1 MPSSFFGLEI
11 GYSALA
17 SSQIAL
23 DVVSNNVSNINT
35 PGYAR
40 ETVAFDETVPF
51 TLPGL
56 DSFSPGQLGTGTTI
70 TAINEVRDQFLD
82 RQILAANS
90 DQSAYNTLQQV
101 LGQAQTA
108 FSEPSSSGIGQQLT
122 NFFNAFS
129 NLAANP
135 EDPGIRA
142 TVVNQ
147 AITLTNAFHN
157 VSNSLSQLLPNLS
170 SRIQLDVQQLNNITT
185 QIATLN
191 HQIGVSI
198 AAGQHPN
205 DLIDKRSALLS
216 QLSGL
221 VNLQIVDEINPQTGQ
236 PNGEIDVH
244 VGGFT
249 LVQGD
254 TAEPLSYTS
263 TSVGSAN
270 TLGLMDAQGNA
281 IPLLGG
287 EVYGLLK
294 ASAMVKGYQS
304 QLDTLA
310 YNLINAVNNI
320 HQTGMGLD
328 GSTGTL
334 FFSSPPPPPGT
345 GAAASISVNSAII
358 ADPQKIAAASVP
370 TPPNPLAPG
379 NGDVASQIANLANTA
394 VIGGATLNDY
404 YNALISTI
412 GSDTQTAQS
421 QANNQ
426 QQIVSQLQSQQQ
438 SVSGVNLDEEL
449 TNMLQ
454 YQRTYQAAARVIN
467 MADTFLN
474 TIINGLGAGSTSVAA

>member
-51 TLPGL
+51 TMPGL
-56 DSFSPGQLGTGTTI
+56 GSFQPGQLGTGTTI
-70 TAINEVRDQFLD
+70 TAINQVRDQFLD
-82 RQILAANS
+82 EQLLGAGS

-108 FSEPSSSGIGQQLT
+108 FAEPGSIGIGQQLT

-147 AITLTNAFHN
+147 AVTLTNTFHN
-157 VSNSLSQLLPNLS
+157 VSNGLSQLLPNLNN
-170 SRIQLDVQQLNNITT
+170 RIQLDVQQLNSIAI

-205 DLIDKRSALLS
+205 DLIDKRSALLT
-216 QLSGL
+216 QLSNL
-221 VNLQIVDEINPQTGQ
+221 VNLQVVHEINPQTGQ
-236 PNGEIDVH
+236 PNGEIDLH

-254 TAEPLSYTS
+254 TAETLTYTS
-263 TSVGSAN
+263 TSTGN
-270 TLGLMDAQGNA
+270 TMGLVDSQGNT
-281 IPLLGG
+281 IPLQSG
-287 EVYGLLK
+287 EIFGLLK
-294 ASAMVKGYQS
+294 ASNMVQGYSS

-320 HQTGMGLD
+320 HQAGAGLD
-328 GSTGTL
+328 GSTGNL

-345 GAAASISVNSAII
+345 GAAASISVNAAIL
-358 ADPQKIAAASVP
+358 ANPQKIAAATPP

-379 NGDVASQIANLANTA
+379 NGDVARQIAELANTA

-404 YNALISTI
+404 YNALVSTM

-426 QQIVSQLQSQQQ
+426 QQIVAQLQSQQQ
-438 SVSGVNLDEEL
+438 SISGVNLDEEL

-467 MADTFLN
+467 MADSFLA
-474 TIINGLGAGSTSVAA
+474 TIINGLGANASPVAP